1 MVERASPMLKSED
14 QMAKAAGQGRGPGI
28 SAGRPGIRDVA
39 RVAGVSHQTV
49 SRVLNDLPDVASTTR
64 SKVLAAIEE
73 LGYRRNLTA
82 RNLATNRF
90 GTLGIVTDG
99 SPRLGPASTLM
110 ALETAARAKGLTC
123 AVVTMREPYAD
134 SVPAALRSLEEMG
147 VHGIAV
153 ISPLAAAA
161 AQVRAYRTR
170 VPLVLIAA
178 GEVSTPGVL
187 ASGENQELGARIA
200 TQHLIRLGH
209 EDILHVAGSL
219 DWFDGRVR
227 LRGWAAEMSE
237 AGLSSEKWFESD
249 WSPAYAYDLGHRLVE
264 EGLPT
269 AVFAASDHMALGLLR
284 VFAEIG
290 VRVPDDVSVIGYDD
304 AEGSDFFYP
313 PLSTVRQDFAEL
325 ARTSLELLEDP
336 DSVLLQEEPPKAPT
350 LVVRSSTAGPRS

>member
-1 MVERASPMLKSED
+1 MV
-14 QMAKAAGQGRGPGI
+14 KAAGQVRVPG
-28 SAGRPGIRDVA
+28 GGGTRHPGLRDVA

-49 SRVLNDLPDVASTTR
+49 SRVLNDLPDVAPATR

-82 RNLATNRF
+82 RNLATNRS
-90 GTLGIVTDG
+90 GTVGIVTDG

-123 AVVTMREPYAD
+123 AVVTIREPYGV
-134 SVPAALRSLEEMG
+134 SVPAALRNLEEMG
-147 VHGIAV
+147 VHGVVVIA
-153 ISPLAAAA
+153 PLVAAA

-187 ASGENQELGARIA
+187 VSGENQELGARMA
-200 TQHLIRLGH
+200 TQHLIRSGH
-209 EDILHVAGSL
+209 SDILHVAGSQ

-227 LRGWAAEMSE
+227 LRGWAAEMDE
-237 AGLSSEKWFESD
+237 AGLSSERWFESD
-249 WSPAYAYDLGHRLVE
+249 WSPAYAYDLGHTLVE

-269 AVFAASDHMALGLLR
+269 AIFAASDHMALGLLR
-284 VFAEIG
+284 VFAEVG
-290 VRVPDDVSVIGYDD
+290 VRVPEDVSVIGYDD
-304 AEGSDFFYP
+304 VEGADFFYP

-325 ARTSLELLEDP
+325 ARTSLDLLD
-336 DSVLLQEEPPKAPT
+336 DATSALLQEEPPKAPT
-350 LVVRSSTAGPRS
+350 LVVRASTAGPRG